1 MNQSTIASSNYN
13 TTARYKLYL
22 SNLSNGQ
29 SFSPNCPRQLV
40 PRDTRIAKL
49 ITDID
54 CPLLSPV
61 KENFIPRYLL
71 ICLHFI
77 IFMLQILEVLS
88 YMKIVG
94 KYHCFLEVPENI
106 LFVKHVYY
114 SARKPLGKN
123 VSSRTHF
130 LPCFTTQYPSVSK
143 RNAVYIFSASIKI
156 YILNN

>member
-40 PRDTRIAKL
+40 PWDTRIAKL

-61 KENFIPRYLL
+61 IENFIPRYLL
-71 ICLHFI
+71 ICLHFYAPNSRSFI
-77 IFMLQILEVLS
+77 IYEDCWKIPLLSRSTRKHSAIEVICKTCL
-88 YMKIVG
+88 
-94 KYHCFLEVPENI
+94 
-106 LFVKHVYY
+106 LF
-114 SARKPLGKN
+114 STETPG
-123 VSSRTHF
+123 
-130 LPCFTTQYPSVSK
+130 
-143 RNAVYIFSASIKI
+143 
-156 YILNN
+156 